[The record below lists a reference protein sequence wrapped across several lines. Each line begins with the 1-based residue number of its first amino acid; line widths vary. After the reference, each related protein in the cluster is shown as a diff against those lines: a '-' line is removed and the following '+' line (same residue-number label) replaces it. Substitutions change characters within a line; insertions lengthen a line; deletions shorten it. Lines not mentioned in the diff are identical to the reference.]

1 MSRKMI
7 DCRDM
12 PSDSGCTLQIAG
24 EPDEVMRVAVM
35 HAVDAHGHQD
45 SDELRK
51 ALRNGLKDAQPVH

>member
-1 MSRKMI
+1 MSRKII

-12 PSDSGCTLQIAG
+12 PNDSGCTLRISG

-45 SDELRK
+45 GDELRK
-51 ALRNGLKDAQPVH
+51 ALRNGLKDDQLVR